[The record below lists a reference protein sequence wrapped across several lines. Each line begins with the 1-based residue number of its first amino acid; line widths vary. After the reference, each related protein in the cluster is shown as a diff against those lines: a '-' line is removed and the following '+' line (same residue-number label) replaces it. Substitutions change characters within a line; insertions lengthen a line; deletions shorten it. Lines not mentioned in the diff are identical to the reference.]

1 MKFFHGVTLCSALS
15 MVLYSCGGSVFTTEV
30 HTVAEPEETIE
41 ITVDRVDKD
50 YAYSEYFAIYDSL
63 LISSR
68 PNSTDDIFDVAD
80 IKNDTLLG
88 SFMHRGEGPGEYL
101 GLNPVRRIERRG
113 NDLIVLTYD
122 PNKYKLLEWNIT
134 QSIAAGRDSVVEL
147 GSFETPKGFMYT
159 DIYRIGESEFVG
171 YTPPFGMMG
180 GEMLPTYWILNGE
193 INITP
198 RSSISTFND
207 DGKVVAG
214 NLESAWS
221 LRPDNSKIVAAMG
234 NLAQI
239 NIIDLS
245 TNAVHSYRTENS
257 PGEEVLQLEYPD
269 YQYSRVA
276 CNDESIFA
284 LYFGYPVEE
293 FRNRLGGEWLHEFGW
308 DGTFKK
314 KYRLPV
320 SIKTI
325 WMDPSSN
332 TLYGYCEHEDAIYR
346 LNL

>member
-1 MKFFHGVTLCSALS
+1 MTLCFALS

-30 HTVAEPEETIE
+30 QTVAEPEETIE

-50 YAYSEYFAIYDSL
+50 HAYSEYFAIYDSL

-68 PNSTDDIFDVAD
+68 PNSTDDIFYVAD

-113 NDLIVLTYD
+113 NDLIALTYD

-134 QSIAAGRDSVVEL
+134 QSIEAGRDSVVEL

-159 DIYRIGESEFVG
+159 DIYRIGESRFVG
-171 YTPPFGMMG
+171 YTPPLGIMG
-180 GEMLPTYWILNGE
+180 GALPPAYWILDGK

-198 RSSISTFND
+198 RSSISIFNNERE
-207 DGKVVAG
+207 VLAG
-214 NLESAWS
+214 NLGSAWS
-221 LRPDNSKIVAAMG
+221 LSPDNSKIVASMRC
-234 NLAQI
+234 LAQI
-239 NIIDLS
+239 NIIDL
-245 TNAVHSYRTENS
+245 TTDTVHSYRMENS
-257 PGEEVLQLEYPD
+257 PGEEVLQLDYPD
-269 YQYSRVA
+269 SQYSNVV

-284 LYFGYPVEE
+284 LYLGYPAEE

-320 SIKTI
+320 SIRNI
-325 WMDPSSN
+325 WMDTSSN
-332 TLYGYCEHEDAIYR
+332 TLYGYCEPEDAIYR